1 MRFNFQMCYFPKKT
15 ALISIA
21 YIIGYGIIYLF
32 LNKFD
37 FLGRQILVSPNFWMI
52 IHPTVTLFTA
62 FAGFGAALNLL
73 LWRERAAVYTVW
85 LAPALLIGSIFDL
98 LHLFTVPI
106 VFDQLMIFE
115 NNPEI
120 NLWFWLIGR
129 LVFTI
134 GFAISVFL
142 IGYRPKTNLKMT
154 SLRAL
159 LSLVI
164 FSVSLITILFSA
176 KVLPPLAKGSNPT
189 TLKNLLVILPVLLN
203 IVSATFLKTR
213 SRKDVSSNNSS
224 DLHCYSWF
232 LIGVHLLILSQLF
245 LLLSVSTMD
254 LYSLI
259 GHFLKTG
266 AFWLFL
272 ISLWS
277 MVVTNSYRYMNRFV
291 HISVESLVEAIDSH
305 EPSTCGH
312 SKRVAVY
319 AKIIGKAYGLT
330 SEHLENLWLAAILH
344 DTGKISLSQS
354 LLEKPGPLTESE
366 WAEVKKH
373 PECGVKIIK
382 PLELDWCEKAI
393 IQHHERPDGKGYPA
407 GIAGIDS
414 IDLFARIIAIADT
427 FDAITSYRHYRD
439 ARTPSEAKEII
450 TQCSGMQF
458 DPQCVSAFLRVF
470 DEIEKSFAWL
480 NGNAG

>member
-37 FLGRQILVSPNFWMI
+37 FLGRQILVSPKYWI
-52 IHPTVTLFTA
+52 IVHPTITLFTA

-106 VFDQLMIFE
+106 ISDQLMIFK

-120 NLWFWLIGR
+120 NLWFWLVGR
-129 LVFTI
+129 LVFAI

-142 IGYRPKTNLKMT
+142 IGYRPKTNLKMP
-154 SLRAL
+154 SLRLL

-164 FSVSLITILFSA
+164 FSVSLITILISA
-176 KVLPPLAKGSNPT
+176 KVLPPLVKGSNPT
-189 TLKNLLVILPVLLN
+189 TLKNLLVILPVLLI

-213 SRKDVSSNNSS
+213 SGKDVSSNNSR
-224 DLHCYSWF
+224 DDHCYSWF
-232 LIGVHLLILSQLF
+232 LSGVHLLILSQLF

-254 LYSLI
+254 LYSVI
-259 GHFLKTG
+259 GHFLKMG

-291 HISVESLVEAIDSH
+291 HLSVESLVEAIDSH

-330 SEHLENLWLAAILH
+330 SEQLENLWLAAILH

-354 LLEKPGPLTESE
+354 LLAKPGPLTESE
-366 WAEVKKH
+366 WVEVKKH

-470 DEIEKSFAWL
+470 DEIDKSFAWL